1 MKITH
6 DLHIH
11 TGLSLC
17 AERDATAEGYLAVAK
32 RIGLTKIGFSDHYW
46 DEHVKS
52 PCNTCRE
59 GVDDFYLP
67 QNTAHVESLR
77 PQLDALRGQGVE
89 ILFGC
94 ETEYDPCRH
103 GVAISEEV
111 AERMDFILVPN
122 SHTHMVMPKDL
133 YEPYEKHA
141 NYMVNAYREIIES
154 PVSRYITSMAHP
166 FEAVCC
172 PYDNRILIKLIPDDE
187 YRRLF
192 DRTAEKGIAYEI
204 NVSCWLKKTHAE
216 IEADPVL
223 HLFRLAKECGC
234 RFTFGSDAH
243 SHTAHD
249 VYMDQTSFIADLL
262 SLKEDDLAP
271 ITR

>member
-1 MKITH
+1 MRYQIDH

-11 TGLSLC
+11 TCLSRC
-17 AERDATAEGYLAVAK
+17 AEDLHQRPD
-32 RIGLTKIGFSDHYW
+32 RILEYGLENGLHTLCITDHFW
-46 DEHVKS
+46 DENVPGVKFGMEGGAY
-52 PCNTCRE
+52 NGYATQTCAHIKLALPLPQHE
-59 GVDDFYLP
+59 GVRY
-67 QNTAHVESLR
+67 
-77 PQLDALRGQGVE
+77 
-89 ILFGC
+89 LFGC